1 MISPTSP
8 ACLRI
13 RAYLTQNPGSSYR
26 QIAAGA
32 HVSESSVKNQYLPLL
47 RRAGLIHITGYLP
60 TKGLALRLYAAGPQ
74 PILAALLGINR

>member
-13 RAYLTQNPGSSYR
+13 RAFLTDNSGSTYR

-32 HVSESSVKNQYLPLL
+32 HVAESAVKNQYLPLL
-47 RRAGLIHITGYLP
+47 RRAGLIHFTGFLP
-60 TKGLALRLYAAGPQ
+60 TKGRALRLYAAGPQ
-74 PILAALLGINR
+74 PLLAALLGINR